1 MLSLLR
7 AGSSPYPNARSMH
20 GISLRKHR
28 QPTSQHPHAILWLFD
43 QLGPIRGSDP
53 TVGAARHPS
62 SRAAQRDWWLPA
74 NGRTAS
80 LRLHRQAHAAPP
92 QPASRSRFGTT
103 GWTAEIDHAAVIVP
117 RSSKLDFRIIPPSFL
132 RSLSPRNRRAAIH
145 RPPHP
150 HARGKRNRVAP
161 TPAPAPDNPVRL
173 PGHEAGQHGFAV
185 LGNRVE
191 SCQAPVPH
199 KASCHPSGCRK
210 AGRHRHRSCLPPT
223 MRI

>member
-1 MLSLLR
+1 MAGPGAKSAACRRCSACCGQDPLR
-7 AGSSPYPNARSMH
+7 
-20 GISLRKHR
+20 I
-28 QPTSQHPHAILWLFD
+28 PTPGRCTASACENTGNRPLNIRTPFYGVFD

-117 RSSKLDFRIIPPSFL
+117 PLVQIGLSHNPSVLLAKLVPAQSASGNPSSAPPPC
-132 RSLSPRNRRAAIH
+132 PR
-145 RPPHP
+145 
-150 HARGKRNRVAP
+150 
-161 TPAPAPDNPVRL
+161 
-173 PGHEAGQHGFAV
+173 
-185 LGNRVE
+185 
-191 SCQAPVPH
+191 
-199 KASCHPSGCRK
+199 
-210 AGRHRHRSCLPPT
+210 
-223 MRI
+223 